1 MTHRHLFLVVGFEK
15 TTKGIASGPTKT
27 AVSDQNIV
35 LPLRRFDTRKQITT
49 EMRLIKINTAIALPL
64 Q

>member
-1 MTHRHLFLVVGFEK
+1 MTHRHLFLATGFEK
-15 TTKGIASGPTKT
+15 ITKGIASGPTKT

-35 LPLRRFDTRKQITT
+35 LALRRFETRKQITT
-49 EMRLIKINTAIALPL
+49 EIRLIKMSTAIALPL